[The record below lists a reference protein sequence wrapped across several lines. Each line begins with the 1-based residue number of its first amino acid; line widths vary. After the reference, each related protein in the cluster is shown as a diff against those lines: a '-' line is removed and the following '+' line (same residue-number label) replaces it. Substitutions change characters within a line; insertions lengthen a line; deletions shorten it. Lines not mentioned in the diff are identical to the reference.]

1 MEVRMAAFGIADAKM
16 KFSSLIERA
25 AAGEDITITKHGK
38 PLVKLVRAAAHDPEA
53 ALKAF
58 EELRKVRKGTTL
70 GGLDWKAL
78 RDEGRR

>member
-1 MEVRMAAFGIADAKM
+1 MAAFGIADAKT
-16 KFSSLIERA
+16 KFSSLVERA
-25 AAGEDITITKHGK
+25 AAGEDITITRHGR
-38 PLVKLVRAAAHDPEA
+38 PLVKMVRATAHDPAA

-58 EELRKVRKGTTL
+58 EELLELRKGTTL